1 MVEEKIFI
9 FDVDWFV
16 SDNID
21 YEKFFFFILVYVK
34 GEKLIKNRL
43 VYWGIK
49 VWDYL
54 WFIENL

>member
-1 MVEEKIFI
+1 MDQLKLVLIWNRVDMVEEKIFI

-34 GEKLIKNRL
+34 GEKLKQISLLR
-43 VYWGIK
+43 Y
-49 VWDYL
+49 
-54 WFIENL
+54 